1 MDIIILK
8 ENDIKEVFTMK
19 DAIRAC
25 KDALELYSKGESN
38 IPLRVNIDV
47 KEENGQSLYMP
58 GYVAGAEA
66 LGVKI
71 VSTYPDNRKIG
82 LETIS
87 SMMVMK
93 NAKTGEINSILD
105 GNYLTKLRTGA
116 VSGAATDLLA
126 RKDAKIFALIGTGGQ
141 ARTQLEA
148 VLNVREI
155 SEVRVS
161 GRDKEKGQ
169 SFVDDM
175 IEEFGEEFNVN
186 IILAKDSDEAI
197 KGADIITTV
206 TTAPS
211 PVFDGKLVKKGAHI
225 NGVGS
230 FTPIMQEIDPYTLKN
245 ADKIYLDT
253 RDGVLNECGDFII
266 PIKEG
271 NFSEDD
277 ITGEL
282 GEAIA
287 GRIALREN
295 DQEITLFKTVGSAV
309 LDLVTAKRIYDKALN
324 EKKGS
329 KIEL

>member
-1 MDIIILK
+1 MNIIILK
-8 ENDIKEVFTMK
+8 ESDIKEIFSMK
-19 DAIRAC
+19 DAIKAS
-25 KDALELYSKGESN
+25 KDALELYSKGESD

-47 KEENGQSLYMP
+47 PEENGQSLYMP
-58 GYVAGAEA
+58 GYVSGARA

-71 VSTYPDNRKIG
+71 VSTYPDNSKIG

-93 NAKTGEINSILD
+93 DSATGEINAIMD

-148 VLNVREI
+148 ILNVRAI
-155 SEVRVS
+155 QEVRVS

-169 SFVDDM
+169 KFADAM
-175 IEEFGEEFNVN
+175 MEEFGQAFNVSIKFVEN
-186 IILAKDSDEAI
+186 SDEAI
-197 KGADIITTV
+197 DGADIITTA
-206 TTAPS
+206 TTSPR
-211 PVFDGKLVKKGAHI
+211 PVFDGRLVKKGAHI

-230 FTPIMQEIDPYTLKN
+230 FTPTMQEIDPYTLN
-245 ADKIYLDT
+245 HAEKIYLDT

-266 PIKEG
+266 PIESG
-271 NFSEDD
+271 EFSKDK

-287 GRIALREN
+287 GKIKSREN
-295 DQEITLFKTVGSAV
+295 DEEITLFNTVGSAV
-309 LDLVTAKRIYDKALN
+309 LDLVTAKRIYDKAVK
-324 EKKGS
+324 EEKGS
-329 KIEL
+329 RIDL